1 VTAVQAV
8 AAGRRI
14 LSSHLEGYWHMP
26 SFRPNN
32 TIPIDPYDLLTSRE
46 RDVFA
51 GAMQGNTSVQ
61 IAAHLCLSV
70 RTVEAY
76 RASMLRKLGLRTQ
89 TDLICFAVRT
99 GRMPVVT
106 NPPIHDERIE

>member
-1 VTAVQAV
+1 
-8 AAGRRI
+8 
-14 LSSHLEGYWHMP
+14 MP
-26 SFRPNN
+26 SFLPNN

-61 IAAHLCLSV
+61 IAAQLCLSV